1 MKKVKV
7 LIKGLNQLEL
17 AEDAKK
23 GDYIDLKDVMEVDT
37 SWILKQI
44 DDAKDKVYD
53 ERLEKVLEV
62 QKLKY
67 QQELQLELNK
77 VNNEKNELKHK
88 NEMIENKVR
97 SDLTLIHKQEL
108 NELTNKINI
117 LNNEKENLKD
127 KIKNEFNEQ
136 LGKYNLEINEL
147 KNKLNEKDANF
158 KIEKLE
164 EEKIFIDKINELEKT
179 IDTLKRDRSSLNV
192 KTIGESLEIWCD
204 NEMQAHNL
212 VMPKNILWQ
221 KDNEVVKG
229 GKADFIYKVY
239 ATDARLEDE
248 LLTSVILEMKSED
261 PLAKSKQNIDPIL
274 RKLNEDRNNKGI
286 EYAILVSEIDWKDNN
301 DVPIRKVLEYDKM
314 FIVRPP
320 YFITLL
326 NIITSFGLKYQEIL
340 LTEKSERIKFK
351 DSEDILAEF
360 EKMKNDILDL
370 SLQYIENNIDEIIKE
385 SKNITKANDKLLNAA
400 NTILEAHLVTVK
412 NKINNFNIN
421 RINRKINNL

>member
-421 RINRKINNL
+421 RINRKINNV